1 MGVLKGILWTFLGFL
16 LVVSLLVSVTLLT
29 ANTLLYPDIY
39 VKAIDE
45 SGGASGVLADA
56 TEGIDE
62 GEFVNTSNEEFDAEV
77 EKLITN
83 FLSYLRGETNELD
96 LAMNID
102 SDALRAFLE
111 EQVEGLPACGSGEEL
126 SSLEGDILCKPV
138 DKTSS
143 EFLTEVL
150 AKNNITFPD
159 SQSVD
164 LAEFYDLE
172 SSGIEEIR
180 SGVSMYRM
188 AIYLFIFLSIV
199 FSVLIFIAARDVK
212 KGTMILGIDLVVAGI
227 IVFAS
232 SFITSLLVNAPDFG
246 IEILTGL
253 INSVKGFIVTRQNL
267 YGVGLVVSGGI
278 LVGVSV
284 FLKKSEGKSQTKALK

>member
-102 SDALRAFLE
+102 SDAL
-111 EQVEGLPACGSGEEL
+111 
-126 SSLEGDILCKPV
+126 
-138 DKTSS
+138 
-143 EFLTEVL
+143 
-150 AKNNITFPD
+150 
-159 SQSVD
+159 
-164 LAEFYDLE
+164 
-172 SSGIEEIR
+172 
-180 SGVSMYRM
+180 
-188 AIYLFIFLSIV
+188 
-199 FSVLIFIAARDVK
+199 
-212 KGTMILGIDLVVAGI
+212 
-227 IVFAS
+227 
-232 SFITSLLVNAPDFG
+232 
-246 IEILTGL
+246 
-253 INSVKGFIVTRQNL
+253 
-267 YGVGLVVSGGI
+267 
-278 LVGVSV
+278 
-284 FLKKSEGKSQTKALK
+284 